1 MRKGWLKHADHVP
14 HRTNDNKMLQ
24 TMRFR
29 HVLTTVLDGVRFLEL
44 WGFGNEGITS
54 HSDERAKH
62 AITRCEKAPMIITS
76 IGETHS

>member
-1 MRKGWLKHADHVP
+1 
-14 HRTNDNKMLQ
+14 
-24 TMRFR
+24 MRFR

-76 IGETHS
+76 IAETHS

>member
-14 HRTNDNKMLQ
+14 HATNDQKISL
-24 TMRFR
+24 TTRSR
-29 HVLTTVLDGVRFLEL
+29 HVLARVLDGVRFLEL